1 MTILPFALSCT
12 KPYPPDRDREPPD
25 RDRPQQTPVAAARRF
40 RRRHPSLRLP
50 AQPPSSASGA
60 GRGRPRFRPPRARAR
75 SAPAA
80 AGRPPPARA
89 SSAPAAVGSSAPDA
103 TRTVHLANTTRDL
116 KKRVLWV
123 LGVEVDP
130 DGGPQVQDAA
140 MRLYHSRRRGKGE
153 ETGKVELLQ
162 AFHAM
167 EAAVR
172 RFFFAYR
179 QLVAAVMGTAEA
191 SGNRALFMPAEGMD
205 PLAQMFLEPPYY
217 ASLDAAKT
225 FLADY

>member
-1 MTILPFALSCT
+1 
-12 KPYPPDRDREPPD
+12 
-25 RDRPQQTPVAAARRF
+25 
-40 RRRHPSLRLP
+40 
-50 AQPPSSASGA
+50 
-60 GRGRPRFRPPRARAR
+60 
-75 SAPAA
+75 
-80 AGRPPPARA
+80 
-89 SSAPAAVGSSAPDA
+89 
-103 TRTVHLANTTRDL
+103 VHLANTTRDL

-179 QLVAAVMGTAEA
+179 QLVAAVMGTAE
-191 SGNRALFMPAEGMD
+191 GMD

-225 FLADY
+225 FLADYWVQQMASAPSRQS